1 MIPTS
6 PDNRG
11 STVSSETADSLIK
24 AFSFLTVGEPA
35 TLDKTNYCTFPPLTN
50 DFIGREKV
58 VEDIF
63 TKLTRETNPVR
74 MVVIVA
80 IPGMG
85 KTQVAIGV
93 GHYLLERKE
102 SITVKEVIFIVKQAS
117 LTDLCAEI
125 IRRISCRNLSES
137 HDLVSIAKDKL
148 RSVKSGIII
157 ILDNTEGLQKEH
169 RQEFDDFLKYVIEN
183 AANVQ
188 LIITTQEDVGC
199 QSLNIHREPLDTL
212 DWNPCALLIRKSVC
226 ISEENAQEIGKLC
239 GGMPLFLVHCVALL
253 KKSFK
258 PERLIKFLKNN
269 PIPLLKKTALKKVY
283 DALGGFLRNMPKPL
297 LENLV
302 QVSVFPSAFSVE
314 DISQILFE
322 DDELESEE
330 VKTEMVGCSL
340 LQAMGNDKYALHPL
354 VRQYCRAER
363 NDLGMED
370 VGKSAQDKF
379 NRYYVEKLKTWSK
392 NFITKDS
399 AMSAISSF
407 KECKENLMD
416 ALWNCLEKKNSADDK
431 TLAVDVTNSTEV
443 IDFLAKVLSP
453 PAKCLE
459 FYEKCHAIARDSGD
473 KRRLADSLSAL
484 GFLHLCNVAHLTP
497 NGQSLDEFKE
507 AKRIRETLPEEQQN
521 CHAHALT
528 LSKLGLCYAL
538 QVRTLQIQQCRTL
551 SNCPS
556 LLTSTEQRFYVYFAI
571 VGCLFVCLLSC
582 FIYLLTFL
590 IKL

>member
-1 MIPTS
+1 MLDFALHYYSYFRLSGLFRVVPTS

-50 DFIGREKV
+50 NFIGREKV

-63 TKLTRETNPVR
+63 TKLTQETNPVR

-85 KTQVAIGV
+85 KTQVAIKV
-93 GHYLLERKE
+93 GHDFLRCKE
-102 SITVKEVIFIVKQAS
+102 SITVKEVIFIDKKAS

-125 IRRISCRNLSES
+125 IRRISGRNLSES

-157 ILDNTEGLQKEH
+157 ILNNTEGLQRKH
-169 RQEFDDFLKYVIEN
+169 RQEFDDFLEYVIEN

-188 LIITTQEDVGC
+188 LIITTREDVGC

-212 DWNPCALLIRKSVC
+212 DWKPCALLIRKSVC
-226 ISEENAQEIGKLC
+226 ISDENAQEIGKLC
-239 GGMPLFLVHCVALL
+239 GIPLFLVHCVALL
-253 KKSFK
+253 KNSFK
-258 PERLIKFLKNN
+258 PERLIELLKNN
-269 PIPLLKKTALKKVY
+269 PIPLLKKKPLKKVY
-283 DALGGFLRNMPKPL
+283 DALGEFLRNMPESL

-322 DDELESEE
+322 DDELESET

-340 LQAMGNDKYALHPL
+340 LQEMGNDKYALHPL
-354 VRQYCRAER
+354 VRQYCRAEW
-363 NDLGMED
+363 NVLGMED
-370 VGKSAQDKF
+370 VGKSAQGKF
-379 NRYYVEKLKTWSK
+379 TRYYIEKLKTWSK

-416 ALWNCLEKKNSADDK
+416 ALWNCLDKKSSADEK
-431 TLAVDVTNSTEV
+431 TLAVDVANSTEV
-443 IDFLAKVLSP
+443 VDFLAKVLSP

-473 KRRLADSLSAL
+473 QRRLADSLSAL
-484 GFLHLCNVAHLTP
+484 GFLHLCNVAHLAP

-507 AKRIRETLPEEQQN
+507 AKTIRETLPEEQQN

-538 QVRTLQIQQCRTL
+538 QVRTLRIQQC
-551 SNCPS
+551 
-556 LLTSTEQRFYVYFAI
+556 Y
-571 VGCLFVCLLSC
+571 
-582 FIYLLTFL
+582 
-590 IKL
+590 

>member
-1 MIPTS
+1 M
-6 PDNRG
+6 
-11 STVSSETADSLIK
+11 
-24 AFSFLTVGEPA
+24 
-35 TLDKTNYCTFPPLTN
+35 
-50 DFIGREKV
+50 
-58 VEDIF
+58 EDIF

-93 GHYLLERKE
+93 GHDLLRRKE
-102 SITVKEVIFIVKQAS
+102 SITVKEVIFIVKQES
-117 LTDLCAEI
+117 LTELCAEI
-125 IRRISCRNLSES
+125 IRRISGRNLSES

-157 ILDNTEGLQKEH
+157 ILDNTEGLQKKH
-169 RQEFDDFLKYVIEN
+169 GQEFDDFLEYVIEN

-212 DWNPCALLIRKSVC
+212 DWKPCALLIQELVC
-226 ISEENAQEIGKLC
+226 ISDENAKEIGKLC
-239 GGMPLFLVHCVALL
+239 GIPLFLVHCVALL
-253 KKSFK
+253 KNSFK
-258 PERLIKFLKNN
+258 PERLIELLKNN
-269 PIPLLKKTALKKVY
+269 PIPLLKKKALKKVY
-283 DALGGFLRNMPKPL
+283 DALGEFLRNMPESL

-322 DDELESEE
+322 DDELESET

-340 LQAMGNDKYALHPL
+340 LQEMGNDKYALHSL

-363 NDLGMED
+363 NVLGMED
-370 VGKSAQDKF
+370 VGKSAQGKF
-379 NRYYVEKLKTWSK
+379 TRYYIEKLKTWSK

-416 ALWNCLEKKNSADDK
+416 ALWNCLDKKSSADEK
-431 TLAVDVTNSTEV
+431 TLAVDVANSTEV

-453 PAKCLE
+453 PAKCLK
-459 FYEKCHAIARDSGD
+459 FYEKCHAIARDLGD
-473 KRRLADSLSAL
+473 QRRLADSLSAL

-497 NGQSLDEFKE
+497 NRQSLDKFKE
-507 AKRIRETLPEEQQN
+507 AKRIRETLPEEEQN

-538 QVRTLQIQQCRTL
+538 QVRTLRIQQC
-551 SNCPS
+551 
-556 LLTSTEQRFYVYFAI
+556 Y
-571 VGCLFVCLLSC
+571 
-582 FIYLLTFL
+582 
-590 IKL
+590 